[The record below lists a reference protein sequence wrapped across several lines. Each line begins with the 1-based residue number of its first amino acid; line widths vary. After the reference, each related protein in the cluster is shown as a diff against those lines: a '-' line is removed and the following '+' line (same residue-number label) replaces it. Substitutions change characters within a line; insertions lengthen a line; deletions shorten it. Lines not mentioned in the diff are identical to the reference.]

1 MSTTL
6 FYILGLALLPIGT
19 LLVTYYAGW
28 SLDRELER
36 SRRERFERKSGAVG

>member
-19 LLVTYYAGW
+19 LLVTQYAGW
-28 SLDRELER
+28 TLDRELRRSQQER
-36 SRRERFERKSGAVG
+36 FDRERKVAG